1 MNGVAHN
8 KHTPSGE
15 RPGCMEAQAR
25 EQHNL
30 FSAADAAYERLKREL
45 LDEERMGMTHRE
57 VEDYALVQSREL
69 MRLMVQDQFRY
80 RGLRVVTEP
89 VIGAD
94 GIERT
99 HERERPRGL
108 QTIFGEVDLSR
119 LCHGQRGVDS
129 LAVVDAELSLPREF
143 YSLGL
148 RRLVAR
154 EAAKVSFDA
163 VVEAVKTTT
172 GVDIPKR
179 QVEQLAMRA
188 AEHMEAFYEHR
199 RAAANEGTGEY
210 VVITTD
216 GKGVSMRREDLRPA
230 TRKAA
235 EKRRPKRKKRRSKGE
250 KGMTRRMAQVASV
263 YTVEP
268 HVRAA
273 EDIVQELRP
282 SAQEAGPR
290 PPRPKPEGKRV
301 WASVVHDAA
310 TVIAQA
316 FQEAAK
322 RDPERK
328 KRWVVLVDG
337 AEHQLACVKRCIRK
351 TGVDAVVIV
360 DIIHVIEYLW
370 GAANAFFGEGEN
382 PAGEFQDSCRL
393 VIQACFA
400 LDFEEA
406 LSYSGLR
413 QTTRTG
419 FPVAGLSGPA
429 LRVAPAS
436 GFVDAATGRED
447 FEVTAEVSV
456 VGGHEVDRAVE
467 VFGVVP
473 LDEASDPGEGGVDV
487 HEGAR
492 REVGAVLEGPEE
504 GFRVGVVVAD
514 AGAAEGGRDAELLQL
529 GQERGALHGSA
540 VVRVQP
546 EDIITPRIG
555 STNSFD
561 ERRGEVPRFDVV
573 DRPADDAAA
582 PDIDDQVQVEVDPA
596 DAAAQVRD
604 VPRVDLVGSGGREGL
619 RAARGRP

>member
-99 HERERPRGL
+99 HERERLRGL

-199 RAAANEGTGEY
+199 RAAANEGTSEY

-382 PAGEFQDSCRL
+382 PAEDWVNERL
-393 VIQACFA
+393 YRLLCGGVSDVAA
-400 LDFEEA
+400 GMRRSA
-406 LSYSGLR
+406 TKRGLSAAQREPIDRCANYLLSLKEHLR
-413 QTTRTG
+413 YDEYLAAG
-419 FPVAGLSGPA
+419 FPIATGIIEGACRYLVKDRMDITGARWSLAGAEAVLRLRA
-429 LRVAPAS
+429 LRAS
-436 GFVDAATGRED
+436 GDFDEYWAFHETMHHKTTHLDCYANGTIPHAVDPSPARRKPIL
-447 FEVTAEVSV
+447 
-456 VGGHEVDRAVE
+456 RAV
-467 VFGVVP
+467 P
-473 LDEASDPGEGGVDV
+473 
-487 HEGAR
+487 
-492 REVGAVLEGPEE
+492 
-504 GFRVGVVVAD
+504 
-514 AGAAEGGRDAELLQL
+514 
-529 GQERGALHGSA
+529 
-540 VVRVQP
+540 
-546 EDIITPRIG
+546 
-555 STNSFD
+555 
-561 ERRGEVPRFDVV
+561 
-573 DRPADDAAA
+573 
-582 PDIDDQVQVEVDPA
+582 
-596 DAAAQVRD
+596 
-604 VPRVDLVGSGGREGL
+604 
-619 RAARGRP
+619 

>member
-1 MNGVAHN
+1 
-8 KHTPSGE
+8 
-15 RPGCMEAQAR
+15 MEAQAR

-382 PAGEFQDSCRL
+382 PAEDWVNERL
-393 VIQACFA
+393 YRLLCGGVSDVAA
-400 LDFEEA
+400 GMRRSA
-406 LSYSGLR
+406 TKRGLSAAQREPIDRCANYLLSLKEHLR
-413 QTTRTG
+413 YDEYLAAG
-419 FPVAGLSGPA
+419 FPIATGIIEGACRYLVKDRMDITGARWSLAGAEAVLRLRA
-429 LRVAPAS
+429 LRAS
-436 GFVDAATGRED
+436 GDFDEYWAFHETMHHKTTHLDCYANGTIPHAVDP
-447 FEVTAEVSV
+447 S
-456 VGGHEVDRAVE
+456 
-467 VFGVVP
+467 P
-473 LDEASDPGEGGVDV
+473 
-487 HEGAR
+487 AR
-492 REVGAVLEGPEE
+492 RKPILASRSMT
-504 GFRVGVVVAD
+504 F
-514 AGAAEGGRDAELLQL
+514 
-529 GQERGALHGSA
+529 S
-540 VVRVQP
+540 
-546 EDIITPRIG
+546 PR
-555 STNSFD
+555 
-561 ERRGEVPRFDVV
+561 
-573 DRPADDAAA
+573 RPKRAA
-582 PDIDDQVQVEVDPA
+582 P
-596 DAAAQVRD
+596 
-604 VPRVDLVGSGGREGL
+604 
-619 RAARGRP
+619 

>member
-1 MNGVAHN
+1 MNGVGHN

-25 EQHNL
+25 EQDNL
-30 FSAADAAYERLKREL
+30 FSAADAVYLRLKREL
-45 LDEERMGMTHRE
+45 VDEKRMGMTHRE

-89 VIGAD
+89 VVGAD
-94 GIERT
+94 GVERT

-108 QTIFGEVDLSR
+108 QTIFGEVDIGR

-179 QVEQLAMRA
+179 QAEQLAMRA
-188 AEHMEAFYEHR
+188 AEDMEAFYEHR

-235 EKRRPKRKKRRSKGE
+235 EKRQPKRKKRRSKGE

-282 SAQEAGPR
+282 SAEEAGPR

-337 AEHQLACVKRCIRK
+337 AEHQRDCVKRCIRK
-351 TGVDAVVIV
+351 AGVDAVVIV

-382 PAGEFQDSCRL
+382 PAEDWVNERL
-393 VIQACFA
+393 YRILCGGVSDVAA
-400 LDFEEA
+400 GMRRSA
-406 LSYSGLR
+406 TKRGLSASQREPIDRCANYLLNLKEHLR
-413 QTTRTG
+413 YDEYLAAG
-419 FPVAGLSGPA
+419 FPIATGIIEGACRYLVKDRMDITGARWSLAGAEAVLRLRA
-429 LRVAPAS
+429 LRAS
-436 GFVDAATGRED
+436 GD
-447 FEVTAEVSV
+447 FDEYWAFHETMHHKTTHLDRYANGTIPHA
-456 VGGHEVDRAVE
+456 VGPSPLRRKPNLRAV
-467 VFGVVP
+467 P
-473 LDEASDPGEGGVDV
+473 
-487 HEGAR
+487 
-492 REVGAVLEGPEE
+492 
-504 GFRVGVVVAD
+504 
-514 AGAAEGGRDAELLQL
+514 
-529 GQERGALHGSA
+529 
-540 VVRVQP
+540 
-546 EDIITPRIG
+546 
-555 STNSFD
+555 
-561 ERRGEVPRFDVV
+561 
-573 DRPADDAAA
+573 
-582 PDIDDQVQVEVDPA
+582 
-596 DAAAQVRD
+596 
-604 VPRVDLVGSGGREGL
+604 
-619 RAARGRP
+619 

>member
-30 FSAADAAYERLKREL
+30 FSAADAAYEGLKQGL
-45 LDEERMGMTHRE
+45 VDAERMGMTHRE
-57 VEDYALVQSREL
+57 VEDYTLVQSREV
-69 MRLMVQDQFRY
+69 MRLLVQDQFKL

-89 VIGAD
+89 VVGAD
-94 GIERT
+94 GVERT
-99 HERERPRGL
+99 HEREGTRGL
-108 QTIFGEVDLSR
+108 QTIFGEVDVSR

-188 AEHMEAFYEHR
+188 AADMEAFYELRH
-199 RAAANEGTGEY
+199 AAANEGTGEY

-216 GKGVSMRREDLRPA
+216 GKGVAMRREDLRPA

-235 EKRRPKRKKRRSKGE
+235 EKRRPKRKRRRSKGE
-250 KGMTRRMAQVASV
+250 KGLTRRMAQVASV
-263 YTVEP
+263 YTVAP
-268 HVRAA
+268 HIRAA
-273 EDIVQELRP
+273 EDIVEELRP
-282 SAQEAGPR
+282 TAEEAVAR

-337 AEHQLACVKRCIRK
+337 AEHQLDCVKRCIREA
-351 TGVDAVVIV
+351 GVEVVVIV

-382 PAGEFQDSCRL
+382 PAEDWVNERL
-393 VIQACFA
+393 YRLLCGGVSDVAA
-400 LDFEEA
+400 GMRRSA
-406 LSYSGLR
+406 TKRGLSPSQREPIDRCANYLLNHQEYLR
-413 QTTRTG
+413 YDEYLAAG
-419 FPVAGLSGPA
+419 FPIATGIIEGACRYLVKDRMDITGARWCLAGA
-429 LRVAPAS
+429 EAVLRLRAIRAS
-436 GFVDAATGRED
+436 GDFDEYWAFHETMHHKTTHLDRYANGILPHAVDPSPLRRKPTL
-447 FEVTAEVSV
+447 
-456 VGGHEVDRAVE
+456 RAV
-467 VFGVVP
+467 P
-473 LDEASDPGEGGVDV
+473 
-487 HEGAR
+487 
-492 REVGAVLEGPEE
+492 
-504 GFRVGVVVAD
+504 
-514 AGAAEGGRDAELLQL
+514 
-529 GQERGALHGSA
+529 
-540 VVRVQP
+540 
-546 EDIITPRIG
+546 
-555 STNSFD
+555 
-561 ERRGEVPRFDVV
+561 
-573 DRPADDAAA
+573 
-582 PDIDDQVQVEVDPA
+582 
-596 DAAAQVRD
+596 
-604 VPRVDLVGSGGREGL
+604 
-619 RAARGRP
+619 